1 MTLLFPECNF
11 YTIANFQC
19 PRSLL
24 SPLIITTS
32 PIWMSASLSLWFR
45 LCRSL
50 RDTSHLQ
57 WHLFH
62 FASLH
67 RNTYF
72 GHFLKTSHSSSDVT
86 TWSVGNTTSHPNS
99 IIFGVKG
106 WCAISSSMYIRGL
119 LLKLTSIT
127 SNTSTSSAYLR
138 CTFPTVM

>member
-1 MTLLFPECNF
+1 MTLPFPECNF

-32 PIWMSASLSLWFR
+32 PVWMSASLSLWFR

-50 RDTSHLQ
+50 RATSYLQ
-57 WHLFH
+57 WNLFH

-72 GHFLKTSHSSSDVT
+72 GHFRKTSHSSSDVT

-99 IIFGVKG
+99 IFFL
-106 WCAISSSMYIRGL
+106 CAISSSMYIRGL
-119 LLKLTSIT
+119 LLKLTS
-127 SNTSTSSAYLR
+127 SAYLR